1 MLKLNDGNL
10 KFRDARRRKI
20 SPEYR
25 NFPDT
30 ELFTSREASSA
41 DVKSAG
47 SFAQLGEEFPAD
59 REKLRRRT
67 HGVRPRRVI

>member
-1 MLKLNDGNL
+1 MLELSDGNL

-30 ELFTSREASSA
+30 ELFTSRDASPA
-41 DVKSAG
+41 DFTSAG
-47 SFAQLGEEFPAD
+47 QARDWARSLLAD
-59 REKLRRRT
+59 REKSRGGRLA
-67 HGVRPRRVI
+67 VPRRVI